1 MLNKQTSI
9 LIILLSFLLGACM
22 DTEDIKPIV
31 ITPTGT
37 INLNL
42 THKVDGQL
50 LLFDTLKYTNL
61 ANNNFSV
68 TRVNYY
74 LSNFK
79 LTTNGVVKYI
89 SNQIVYIDAR
99 TQPIQIKL
107 DNVPLGTYESLS
119 FNIGI
124 DAANNQHGMIPNTDE
139 NIGMIWP
146 EAMGGGYHF
155 LKLEGQFLT
164 PSNDRKGYAVHT
176 GLNAYLIN
184 HNPITTSTTV
194 NENQTST
201 IGLTMNIN
209 EWYKNP
215 YTYNLFTDGN
225 YTMGDSTTM
234 MKITN
239 NGKDVF
245 YVE

>member
-1 MLNKQTSI
+1 MLKKQTSI
-9 LIILLSFLLGACM
+9 FIILLSLFIGACKG
-22 DTEDIKPIV
+22 TEE
-31 ITPTGT
+31 ITPTIIVPTGNINLT
-37 INLNL
+37 IN
-42 THKVDGQL
+42 HKVDGQL
-50 LLFDTLKYTNL
+50 LFFDTLKYTNL
-61 ANNNFSV
+61 ANNNFSI

-74 LSNFK
+74 LSNIK
-79 LTTNGVVKYI
+79 LSTNGVVKYT

-99 TQPIQIKL
+99 QQPISIL
-107 DNVPLGTYESLS
+107 LNNVPLGNYQSIS

-146 EAMGGGYHF
+146 EVMGGGYHF

-176 GLNAYLIN
+176 GLNACLIN
-184 HNPITTSTTV
+184 HNPITINTTIT
-194 NENQTST
+194 ENQTST
-201 IGLTMNIN
+201 IGITMNIN

-225 YTMGDSTTM
+225 YTMGDTTTM
-234 MKITN
+234 MQITN

-245 YVE
+245 YAE